1 MRNPDSLSENEFER
15 RETLGRAT
23 VKAPFLSHR
32 MVNVTSQQADRR
44 TNMSR
49 MRRAAIYS
57 LGAGGVLGIAAA
69 FGPIWVVRAG
79 IALALIAGVLAIR
92 FAWRETRE
100 QRIQHGQESLQQVRA
115 HGRQLSAER
124 QRNREVV
131 DVLQRASAESD
142 EELVKLQVRIG
153 KLRTELSSLR
163 GDNVSLKADV
173 AMRDAEIRRLTADLA
188 AREDE
193 LRALRGPADDAEVV
207 PMPRYGAKADWDA
220 LPSAE
225 DLWASGDYP
234 TIVDLQRLAFST
246 EDEDTL
252 RKEA

>member
-79 IALALIAGVLAIR
+79 IALALIAGVLASR

-124 QRNREVV
+124 QRLLHILFRRRFCGGNR
-131 DVLQRASAESD
+131 LWRGRSSARG
-142 EELVKLQVRIG
+142 LRWRRHPVR
-153 KLRTELSSLR
+153 
-163 GDNVSLKADV
+163 
-173 AMRDAEIRRLTADLA
+173 
-188 AREDE
+188 
-193 LRALRGPADDAEVV
+193 
-207 PMPRYGAKADWDA
+207 
-220 LPSAE
+220 
-225 DLWASGDYP
+225 
-234 TIVDLQRLAFST
+234 
-246 EDEDTL
+246 
-252 RKEA
+252 